1 MQGSTLVPG
10 LVLITAMGL
19 SACGGSGSVDEASER
34 LSEATSPPPEG
45 TATPS
50 PTRETIVEWIS
61 PGWSS
66 FVHHSDAAV
75 VGEVTAISDAF
86 RLADRREEQDYDDA
100 DRGRHATLQ
109 VDRVI
114 FDSEDLQVARGENV
128 EVLLLGDGTNTGP
141 RVPAAAIERF
151 NAISGPVDVGDE
163 VLWVLT
169 NSPGFVDEGSTI
181 LLRASYL
188 GNWRIENGRAVNA
201 LPARSLP
208 RDELV
213 RLLREERAAEYR
225 PDDNRG
231 AGDPREVEEGSP
243 N

>member
-1 MQGSTLVPG
+1 M
-10 LVLITAMGL
+10 
-19 SACGGSGSVDEASER
+19 
-34 LSEATSPPPEG
+34 
-45 TATPS
+45 
-50 PTRETIVEWIS
+50 
-61 PGWSS
+61 
-66 FVHHSDAAV
+66 
-75 VGEVTAISDAF
+75 
-86 RLADRREEQDYDDA
+86 
-100 DRGRHATLQ
+100 
-109 VDRVI
+109 I

-188 GNWRIENGRAVNA
+188 GNWRTENGRAVNA

-208 RDELV
+208 RDEVV

-231 AGDPREVEEGSP
+231 AGDPREVEEGSRTESGQAASARSP
-243 N
+243 GSRAPGPHRRTVRSARSRPSARG